1 MNRCRGILLAHLLA
15 ACSICVARADIGN
28 RGAWGDRGDGTYLNP
43 ILPGDYSDID
53 AIRVD
58 DDYYAISSTLHLS
71 PGMAVLHSRDLV
83 NWTIISH
90 AVEDVTQIGP
100 EMNWDRMNRY
110 GRGVWAGAIR
120 YHDGKYWIY
129 FGAPDEG
136 IFMTTAEDPAG
147 PWAPLHQVW
156 ATSGWN
162 DTCPFWDDDGQGYL
176 ATTRFAEDSGTG
188 VRYNIHLFEMSDD
201 GRSLRRSTDRVLY
214 QSRGSEASKLYKIKG
229 RYYHYFSEVT
239 GEGRVPMMRRARRLD
254 GTWETRQIGHVD
266 RQVDREPNQ
275 GGLIELPSGAWWFLT
290 HQGTGAWEGR
300 TMCLLPVTW
309 IDGWPIIGKV
319 GENGIG
325 DMVWKA
331 VKPIQGM
338 PSILPPTDDDFRSPE
353 LGEQWEWNHQP
364 RSDKWSLTERPGY
377 LRLHAFPPLKADDL
391 MLAGNT
397 LSQRAMA
404 ALDNEVSLEV
414 DIGGMADGQVAG
426 LCHFASTYGW
436 LGVRQENGRRTLV
449 FNNNGSATEG
459 PKIEVDR
466 LWLRSTWDQD
476 GVSHFS
482 YSVDGETFAGFGET
496 YQLTWGHYRGD
507 RVGAFTYNNRGE
519 VGFLDVDAFR
529 YEFSRSTSTACQP
542 ALRRFSCLSF
552 AILSCYCIC

>member
-1 MNRCRGILLAHLLA
+1 M
-15 ACSICVARADIGN
+15 ARADIGN

-100 EMNWDRMNRY
+100 EMNSDRMNRY

-529 YEFSRSTSTACQP
+529 HEFSRSTSTACQP